1 MKSLL
6 QGEEATPMAAHPDME
21 VVEVVAA
28 IAATMVAV
36 VVVAAAAAMEEDQVL
51 VGQEVEGGCATW
63 GK

>member
-1 MKSLL
+1 
-6 QGEEATPMAAHPDME
+6 MAAHPDME